1 MQHLIIRVVVDVGAA
16 FRSCS
21 SYQQYV
27 AGLFK
32 GTVAYKL
39 TKKRKSVCRVKRGVR
54 YSLAENN
61 IHFINQGII
70 VRIS

>member
-1 MQHLIIRVVVDVGAA
+1 MQLLVKNCFRVKRQHMKMLVLILLIVNNYFRVNSDHYQFLFRVVDVGAA

-32 GTVAYKL
+32 GPVA
-39 TKKRKSVCRVKRGVR
+39 
-54 YSLAENN
+54 
-61 IHFINQGII
+61 
-70 VRIS
+70 

>member
-1 MQHLIIRVVVDVGAA
+1 MFRVVDVGAA

-32 GTVAYKL
+32 GTVAYIL
-39 TKKRKSVCRVKRGVR
+39 TKKRRSVCGVKRGVR
-54 YSLAENN
+54 YSMAEYN